1 MLPFDRR
8 PWAKTLA
15 TAVTAVCLVAASIAA
30 YVLYL
35 FQELHVPEVL
45 IIMLLLLTIVPPNLA
60 IVLRQEHAEDADDED
75 EMLDALP
82 THQFHT
88 R

>member
-1 MLPFDRR
+1 MLPFDQR

-15 TAVTAVCLVAASIAA
+15 TAVLTVCMAAAVVAA

-45 IIMLLLLTIVPPNLA
+45 IILLLLLTIVPPNVA
-60 IVLRQEHAEDADDED
+60 IALRSGSGKEAEDIP
-75 EMLDALP
+75 DALAGQQL
-82 THQFHT
+82 HM